1 MHFSRNIYQN
11 NLNFSGD
18 KMDRNKEELLPFYK
32 FATEHA
38 SVGIHAID
46 TMGKTLIY
54 NEKMKEIEGL
64 HLTDIHDCSI
74 LELFQFE
81 KEDSTLLKVL
91 QTTTPIYNVKQTYWN
106 HNGQEITT
114 INDTYPIIEDDQ
126 LIGAVEI
133 ARDITTLEKLMFQPL
148 RRYGEP
154 ITFNVITAV
163 SEEMQE
169 VIETAKKAATTRL
182 PVLLI
187 GESGTGKDLI
197 AEAMHCFT
205 TSDTENF
212 MTFFCHRSDKGLID
226 RLKKQLNGNDTSTIF
241 CERIEYLSL
250 ELQKECLAL
259 LEEHRKN
266 PHLFIASIG
275 GDPIDLIASG
285 ELLKEL
291 YYFFASVSITV
302 PPLRNRKEDIQP
314 FVDDYLTRYA
324 NRFGMKL
331 KGLSKE
337 VKQLFMNYDWPGNL
351 KELEILLDDIMS
363 MVTTEDQITY
373 ELLPIH
379 FKWKM
384 QAYDPSTKSP
394 DYFVV
399 HHDKE
404 LLPLDEYL
412 REAEEYYLNKVLD
425 MYQHNVTKASEALG
439 MSRQNLQYRIRKMK
453 K

>member
-1 MHFSRNIYQN
+1 MNGKN
-11 NLNFSGD
+11 
-18 KMDRNKEELLPFYK
+18 EELLPFYK

-46 TMGKTLIY
+46 TMGKTVIY
-54 NEKMKEIEGL
+54 NEKMKEIEGI
-64 HLTDIHDCSI
+64 HLTDISDRSI

-91 QTTTPIYNVKQTYWN
+91 QTLEPIYNVKQTYWN

-114 INDTYPIIEDDQ
+114 INDTYPIMENDQ

-163 SEEMQE
+163 STAMQE
-169 VIETAKKAATTRL
+169 VIETAKKTATTRL

-187 GESGTGKDLI
+187 GEAGTGKDLI
-197 AEAMHCFT
+197 AEAMHYFT
-205 TSDTENF
+205 TSNTQDF
-212 MTFFCHRSDKGLID
+212 KTFFCHRSDKAFIE
-226 RLKKQLNGNDTSTIF
+226 RLKNQLNVNNNSTIF

-250 ELQKECLAL
+250 ELQKDCLAL
-259 LEEHRKN
+259 LEEHRHN

-285 ELLKEL
+285 ELLKDL
-291 YYFFASVSITV
+291 YYFFASVSINV
-302 PPLRNRKEDIQP
+302 PPLRNRKEDIEP

-324 NRFGMKL
+324 NRFGLKL
-331 KGLSKE
+331 EGLSKE
-337 VKQLFMNYDWPGNL
+337 VEQLFMNYDWPGNL

-363 MVTTEDQITY
+363 MVTNEDQITY

-384 QAYDPSTKSP
+384 QAYKSSTRSP
-394 DYFVV
+394 EYFVFQS
-399 HHDKE
+399 HKE

-425 MYQHNVTKASEALG
+425 KYNHNVTKAAEALG
-439 MSRQNLQYRIRKMK
+439 MSRQNLQYRIRKINK
-453 K
+453 

>member
-1 MHFSRNIYQN
+1 M
-11 NLNFSGD
+11 D
-18 KMDRNKEELLPFYK
+18 KNKEELLTFYK

-46 TMGKTLIY
+46 TMGKTIIY
-54 NEKMKEIEGL
+54 NKKMKDIEGL
-64 HLTDIHDCSI
+64 HLTDIRDRSI
-74 LELFQFE
+74 LEIFQFE

-91 QTTTPIYNVKQTYWN
+91 QTMKPIFNIKQTYWN

-114 INDTYPIIEDDQ
+114 INDTYPIIKDDQ
-126 LIGAVEI
+126 LIGVVEI
-133 ARDITTLEKLMFQPL
+133 ARDITTLEKLLYQPL

-163 SEEMQE
+163 SEAMQE

-197 AEAMHCFT
+197 AEAMHYFT
-205 TSDTENF
+205 TSNTENF
-212 MTFFCHRSDKGLID
+212 KTFFCHRSDKAIIE
-226 RLKKQLNGNDTSTIF
+226 RLKGQLNVNDNSTIF

-250 ELQKECLAL
+250 ELQKDCLAL
-259 LEEHRKN
+259 LEEHRQSS
-266 PHLFIASIG
+266 HLFIASIG

-291 YYFFASVSITV
+291 YYFFASVSINV

-314 FVDDYLTRYA
+314 FIDDYLTRYA
-324 NRFGMKL
+324 HRFGIRL
-331 KGLSKE
+331 EGLSKE
-337 VKQLFMNYDWPGNL
+337 VKQLFMNYEWPGNL

-363 MVTTEDQITY
+363 MVTNEEQITY

-384 QAYDPSTKSP
+384 QSYKSSTKSP
-394 DYFVV
+394 EDFVFQS
-399 HHDKE
+399 HKE
-404 LLPLDEYL
+404 LLPLDDYL

-425 MYQHNVTKASEALG
+425 KYNHNVTKAAEALG
-439 MSRQNLQYRIRKMK
+439 MSRQNLQYRIRKIRK
-453 K
+453 